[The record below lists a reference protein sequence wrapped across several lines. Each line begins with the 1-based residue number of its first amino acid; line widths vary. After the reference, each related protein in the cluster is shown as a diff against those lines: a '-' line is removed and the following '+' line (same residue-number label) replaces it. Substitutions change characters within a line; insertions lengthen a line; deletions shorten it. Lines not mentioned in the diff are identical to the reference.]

1 MLNYFK
7 EEENLGPMDPIEAEV
22 DAIRQQI
29 WQEIKDMTVEEHI
42 AYFERETAD
51 VRKQFNIRQ
60 ADSVPK
66 R

>member
-1 MLNYFK
+1 
-7 EEENLGPMDPIEAEV
+7 MDPIEAEV